1 MEIFIHP
8 QARVERTTTK
18 LNKKTRAHCPFQQ
31 CVSGSHS
38 DKLTSQMRHAL
49 YKHAL
54 KHCTVCKGLYLCTGD
69 PDHLALFS
77 FYVYTV
83 NVWKFLKKKFFCFT
97 PLVETTRD
105 LHIEEIDYYDD

>member
-1 MEIFIHP
+1 MFK
-8 QARVERTTTK
+8 VEYGDIYPPTS
-18 LNKKTRAHCPFQQ
+18 KTQENDYKTEQQNYPFQQ

-49 YKHAL
+49 
-54 KHCTVCKGLYLCTGD
+54 KHCTVCKGLYLWTGD
-69 PDHLALFS
+69 PDHLSLFS
-77 FYVYTV
+77 FYVHTV
-83 NVWKFLKKKFFCFT
+83 YVWKFFYFFCFT